1 MRKRICFD
9 YGFCFLTALL
19 LLTLPLH
26 WVAAYF
32 LAAFFHELGHYLAI
46 LLLGGKIS
54 CLEFSFRG
62 ARMYASALPPKREL
76 VCLLTGPAASLSML
90 LFVRIFPQLSLCG
103 LVQGIYNLL
112 PIGNLDGGKAARI
125 ICLLRRERY
134 FRGRRKKPL
143 QSGATNSTMGALCS
157 KR

>member
-1 MRKRICFD
+1 MHKRICFD

-26 WVAAYF
+26 WVAACF
-32 LAAFFHELGHYLAI
+32 LAALFHELGHYLAV

-54 CLEFSFRG
+54 CLEFSFCG
-62 ARMYASALPPKREL
+62 ARMYASALPPEREL
-76 VCLLTGPAASLSML
+76 LCLLAGPAASLSML

-103 LVQGIYNLL
+103 LIQGVYNLL
-112 PIGNLDGGKAARI
+112 PIGNLDGGKAARMI
-125 ICLLRRERY
+125 RLLRRERY
-134 FRGRRKKPL
+134 FRNSRKKPL
-143 QSGATNSTMGALCS
+143 QSDATNSTMGALCS